1 MLAGVKKW
9 FSRRETE
16 KKTVPLHAPDSS
28 RDLARSAKPTEPQR
42 IRWVNED
49 VSRQHI
55 PGQLPDQNPVSKPGN
70 AIRPGVAPNASTE
83 VTNSPRTMAE
93 QQAQKRVSTGYDVTA
108 SSEDGNGAPRTYGA
122 AGVNKP
128 RSAPVVRNNGVTG
141 PNVPGFRE
149 QSAGAS
155 KVRSSLCCC
164 CCRRGAAAGVS
175 VEVCCVCAAVCGSF
189 LYREYKCAMS
199 FCQPSFVSIV
209 VNEKSASLVQ
219 RACMHEHSC
228 ETPHLSVSCN
238 KPDIKRS
245 IHSVCVQTPC
255 CGIRPVC

>member
-1 MLAGVKKW
+1 MLASVRKW
-9 FSRRETE
+9 FSGRETE
-16 KKTVPLHAPDSS
+16 TKTVPLHAPDSS

-55 PGQLPDQNPVSKPGN
+55 PGQIPDQNPVSKPGN

-141 PNVPGFRE
+141 PNVRGFRA

-155 KVRSSLCCC
+155 KGKRFV
-164 CCRRGAAAGVS
+164 
-175 VEVCCVCAAVCGSF
+175 
-189 LYREYKCAMS
+189 
-199 FCQPSFVSIV
+199 QPSSEFSLHGTPSRTSDGDLPLASSTFPFKTGGGGGGGVLAGPIDPLGPVSF
-209 VNEKSASLVQ
+209 SQ
-219 RACMHEHSC
+219 TQHSRVDLDPF
-228 ETPHLSVSCN
+228 TDSGKDGPS
-238 KPDIKRS
+238 
-245 IHSVCVQTPC
+245 
-255 CGIRPVC
+255 GA